1 MRIAVIGLGNM
12 GRVMA
17 AALAGGGRKVIGW
30 NRTPRH
36 DAALAGVTVET
47 DLGAAVDRADLLLLV
62 SLDYDTTRAT
72 LRPVES
78 QLGGKTLVA
87 FCSGLPQEAEAFA
100 TWAQHLGAHWAD
112 AAIMGY
118 PTDIGS
124 DRVLFLYS
132 GEPALFAKM
141 QPLLA
146 PLGSRHRHVGATPGA
161 AKTFDNVL
169 LARNYAWM
177 LSYLQAAA
185 VAKASGIDTTLFTD
199 VAMDLLGPLF
209 RNIQR
214 SKAAIAAGSFPP
226 ATQAAIT
233 VHHKALSAALVM
245 AEDNGARAPILRE
258 VQAAMEHAI
267 AAGLGDREI
276 AACFTAFLPSA

>member
-1 MRIAVIGLGNM
+1 MRIAVVGLGKM
-12 GRVMA
+12 GKVMA
-17 AALAGGGRKVIGW
+17 AALAGDGRSVTGW
-30 NRTPRH
+30 NRTPRR
-36 DAALAGVTVET
+36 DATLAGVTVET
-47 DLGAAVDRADLLLLV
+47 DLGAAVRRADLLLLV

-72 LRPVES
+72 LHPVEA
-78 QLGGKTLVA
+78 QLRGKTLVP
-87 FCSGLPQEAEAFA
+87 FCSGLPREAEAFA
-100 TWAQHLGAHWAD
+100 SWAQHLGARWAD
-112 AAIMGY
+112 VAIMGY
-118 PTDIGS
+118 PSDVGS
-124 DRVLFLYS
+124 DRVLFLHAA
-132 GEPALFAKM
+132 EPALFAQL

-146 PLGSRHRHVGATPGA
+146 PLGPRHRHVGAAPGA

-214 SKAAIAAGSFPP
+214 AKSEIAAGSFPP
-226 ATQAAIT
+226 ATQAAVT
-233 VHHKALSAALVM
+233 VHHKALSAALTM

-258 VQAAMEHAI
+258 VQAAMERAI